1 MLLEND
7 SDRRFTQVCHKSSIK
22 KKNNAVSVKC
32 NRVRQP
38 YTRAVATLFLISEF
52 SKKRALGTP
61 GESSGYKFSL
71 PRAQIQPRIHTQF
84 SSVAQ
89 ILCDPMDCGTPGLPV
104 HHQSRS
110 LLQLMSIG
118 LVRPSNHLILCQ
130 PLLLLPSIFSSIR
143 VFSKESVLHI
153 R

>member
-52 SKKRALGTP
+52 SKKEPWELQGSPAVTNFHCRGHRFNQGSTHNSVQSLRFFATP
-61 GESSGYKFSL
+61 WTAAHQASLSITNPGAYSNSCPSGW
-71 PRAQIQPRIHTQF
+71 
-84 SSVAQ
+84 
-89 ILCDPMDCGTPGLPV
+89 
-104 HHQSRS
+104 
-110 LLQLMSIG
+110 
-118 LVRPSNHLILCQ
+118 
-130 PLLLLPSIFSSIR
+130 
-143 VFSKESVLHI
+143 
-153 R
+153 